1 MRSGFHRAARGLIAA
16 ACLAFLAAG
25 CAKQDD
31 VIRIGEFGSLTGST
45 ATFGISTR
53 RGIDMAVEEVN
64 AAGGIHGRAVRVIVE
79 DDQGKPEE
87 AATVVQKLIN
97 QDRVIAVLGE
107 VASSRSLAAA
117 PICQDAKIPMIT
129 PASTNPKVTQVGD
142 YVFRVCFIDPEQGS
156 VMAGFA
162 FRTLGARTAAILT
175 DVKNDYSVGLAD
187 FFEERF
193 TQLGGAV
200 VAEESYTEGDIDF
213 KAQLTA
219 IKAKGPEVLFV
230 PGYYTE
236 VGLIG
241 RQAKELG
248 LSARLL
254 GGDGWDSPR
263 LFEIAQGSLE
273 GFYFTNHYSV
283 DDPAPE
289 VQRFVGRY
297 RAKYNETPDAMAVLG
312 YDAANVLF
320 AAMKQVPGLEPAKI
334 RDAIAATKA
343 FPGVTGSITLNAERN
358 AEKPMVVLQIRG
370 TNLAVV
376 EKVSP
381 T

>member
-1 MRSGFHRAARGLIAA
+1 
-16 ACLAFLAAG
+16 
-25 CAKQDD
+25 
-31 VIRIGEFGSLTGST
+31 
-45 ATFGISTR
+45 
-53 RGIDMAVEEVN
+53 
-64 AAGGIHGRAVRVIVE
+64 
-79 DDQGKPEE
+79 
-87 AATVVQKLIN
+87 
-97 QDRVIAVLGE
+97 
-107 VASSRSLAAA
+107 
-117 PICQDAKIPMIT
+117 
-129 PASTNPKVTQVGD
+129 
-142 YVFRVCFIDPEQGS
+142 
-156 VMAGFA
+156 MAGFA